1 MHDLVVLGI
10 LFHFMRKIAYGHNKQ
25 AIIVLDDE
33 PKFDYWFPQQVLR
46 AMWHALS
53 RKIRFLDTSQV
64 ETTGQQVLAV
74 HISIRANAT
83 LIFAPL
89 PVDHRTIV
97 SAASSMARKGPKLN
111 LRPVCTQ
118 IAWIV
123 QRHVY
128 CLTGGLFAAY
138 CQGPMTGTRVSDQ

>member
-83 LIFAPL
+83 LSDFCP
-89 PVDHRTIV
+89 
-97 SAASSMARKGPKLN
+97 SACRSPYHCFCCKFYGTKR
-111 LRPVCTQ
+111 TQ
-118 IAWIV
+118 IKLATC
-123 QRHVY
+123 VY
-128 CLTGGLFAAY
+128 PDSLDRTAPCLLSDWWSVCCLLPRTNDRD
-138 CQGPMTGTRVSDQ
+138 QGE